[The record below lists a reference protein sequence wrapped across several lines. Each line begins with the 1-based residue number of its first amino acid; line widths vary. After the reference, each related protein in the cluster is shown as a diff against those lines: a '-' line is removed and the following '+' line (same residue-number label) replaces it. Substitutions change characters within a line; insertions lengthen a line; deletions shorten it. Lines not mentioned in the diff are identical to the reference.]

1 MMMKKTVLTVLA
13 LLICATA
20 FAAGGGQKSG
30 GAVPEV
36 NLWTSGSDNVRL
48 IFEKLVDEFNKDPA
62 YNTKAFMKLQ
72 YMPSGG
78 GNQTIMSR
86 LLAAYQSG
94 QKNTTYDLAEFG
106 ESDGSAYLAEGGD
119 KMFHKLDVSK
129 IPNLK
134 NVTARPSI
142 GQEYFV
148 PYRGTTVVIAY
159 NSETVPNPPKTTAE
173 LTAWIKANPGRFA
186 YNSPDSGG
194 AGGAFATT
202 GVYNFLPAEALASTD
217 PKWKDQ
223 WGRGFDYL
231 KEIHPYLYKS
241 SGKVVYPNKNQGTL
255 DLLAS
260 KEIDM
265 APAWADQSL
274 TGIKNGTLPASTKIY
289 QIEPALTGSLQ
300 ILGIP
305 TFGSQSEAAYAFIDF
320 LLTPKAQNILLAEM
334 AAIPLIP
341 GSMLDTKEAAAVKD
355 LDVSA
360 FRINTIGELGQEL
373 YRVWNETIAVLP

>member
-1 MMMKKTVLTVLA
+1 MKKVVLTVLA
-13 LLICATA
+13 LLICTTA

-36 NLWTSGSDNVRL
+36 NLWTGGSDNVRL
-48 IFEKLVDEFNKDPA
+48 IFEKLVGEFNRDPA
-62 YNTKAFMKLQ
+62 YNTKALMKLQ
-72 YMPSGG
+72 YMPSGSG
-78 GNQTIMSR
+78 TQSIMSR
-86 LLAAYQSG
+86 LLAAYRSG
-94 QKNTTYDLAEFG
+94 QKNTTYDLIEFG
-106 ESDGSAYLAEGGD
+106 ENEGAAFLAEGGD
-119 KMFHKLDVSK
+119 KMFYKLDTSK
-129 IPNLK
+129 IPSLAR
-134 NVTARPSI
+134 VTAKPSV
-142 GQEYFV
+142 GQEYFI
-148 PYRGTTVVIAY
+148 PYRGTTVVMAY
-159 NSETVPNPPKTTAE
+159 NSETVPNPPRTTAE
-173 LTAWIKANPGRFA
+173 LTAWIKAHSGRFA

-194 AGGAFATT
+194 AGGAFVTT
-202 GVYNFLPAEALASTD
+202 SIYNFLPEEALSSID
-217 PKWKDQ
+217 PKWQAQ

-260 KEIDM
+260 REIDM

-274 TGIKNGTLPASTKIY
+274 TGIKTGTLPASIKIY
-289 QIEPALTGSLQ
+289 QIEPSLTGSLN

-320 LLTPKAQNILLAEM
+320 LLTPKAQNILLADM

-341 GSMLDTKEAAAVKD
+341 ASLLDAGEAAAVKD

-360 FRINTIGELGQEL
+360 FRITTIGELGQEL
-373 YRVWNETIAVLP
+373 NRIWNETIAVLP

>member
-1 MMMKKTVLTVLA
+1 
-13 LLICATA
+13 
-20 FAAGGGQKSG
+20 
-30 GAVPEV
+30 
-36 NLWTSGSDNVRL
+36 
-48 IFEKLVDEFNKDPA
+48 
-62 YNTKAFMKLQ
+62 MKLQ

-78 GNQTIMSR
+78 GNQTIQAR

-94 QKNTTYDLAEFG
+94 QKNSTYDLAEFG
-106 ESDGSAYLAEGGD
+106 EGEASAYLAEGGD
-119 KMFHKLDVSK
+119 QMFLKLDTSK

-134 NVTARPSI
+134 NVSARPSI
-142 GQEYFV
+142 GQEFFI
-148 PYRGTTVVIAY
+148 PYRGTTVVMAY

-173 LTAWIKANPGRFA
+173 LTAWIKAHPGRFA

-194 AGGAFATT
+194 AGGAFVTT
-202 GVYNFLPAEALASTD
+202 GVYNFLPKEALSSTD

-274 TGIKNGTLPASTKIY
+274 TGVKTGTLPASIKIY
-289 QIEPALTGSLQ
+289 QIDPALTGSIN

-305 TFGSQSEAAYAFIDF
+305 SFGSQSEAAYAFIDF
-320 LLTPKAQNILLAEM
+320 ILSPKAQNILLSEM

-341 GSMLDTKEAAAVKD
+341 ASLLNAQEAAAVKD
-355 LDVSA
+355 LNVSA
-360 FRINTIGELGQEL
+360 FRINTIGELGPEL

>member
-1 MMMKKTVLTVLA
+1 MKKAVLTVLA
-13 LLICATA
+13 LLICAAA
-20 FAAGGGQKSG
+20 FAAGAGQRSSG
-30 GAVPEV
+30 GVPEV

-94 QKNTTYDLAEFG
+94 QKNTTYDLTEFG
-106 ESDGSAYLAEGGD
+106 ESDASAYLAEGGD
-119 KMFHKLDVSK
+119 KMFYKLDTSK

-134 NVTARPSI
+134 NVSAKPSI
-142 GQEYFV
+142 GQEYFI
-148 PYRGTTVVIAY
+148 PYRGTTVVLAY
-159 NSETVPNPPKTTAE
+159 NSDTVPNPPKTTAE
-173 LTAWIKANPGRFA
+173 LTAWIKAHPGRFA

-194 AGGAFATT
+194 AGGAYVTT
-202 GVYNFLPAEALASTD
+202 AVYNLLPKEALSSTD
-217 PKWKDQ
+217 AKWKDQ
-223 WGRGFDYL
+223 WGKGFDYL

-260 KEIDM
+260 REIDI

-274 TGIKNGTLPASTKIY
+274 TGVKTGTLPPAIKIA
-289 QIEPALTGSLQ
+289 QIDPPFTGSLQ

-305 TFGSQSEAAYAFIDF
+305 TFGIQSEAAYAFIDF
-320 LLTPKAQNILLAEM
+320 LLTAKAQNILLAEM

-341 GSMLDTKEAAAVKD
+341 ASMLDAREAASVRD

>member
-1 MMMKKTVLTVLA
+1 MKKLVLTVLA

-20 FAAGGGQKSG
+20 FAAGAGQKSSG
-30 GAVPEV
+30 GAPEV
-36 NLWTSGSDNVRL
+36 NFWTSGSDNVRL

-78 GNQTIMSR
+78 GNQTIMAR

-94 QKNTTYDLAEFG
+94 QKNSTYDLAEFG

-119 KMFHKLDVSK
+119 QMFLKLDTSK

-134 NVTARPSI
+134 NVNARPSI
-142 GQEYFV
+142 GQEYFIG
-148 PYRGTTVVIAY
+148 YRGTTVVIAY

-173 LTAWIKANPGRFA
+173 LTAWIKTHPGRFA

-194 AGGAFATT
+194 AGGAFVTT
-202 GVYNFLPAEALASTD
+202 GVYNFLPKEALSSTD

-274 TGIKNGTLPASTKIY
+274 TGIKTGTLPASIKIY
-289 QIEPALTGSLQ
+289 QIDPALTGSIN

-305 TFGSQSEAAYAFIDF
+305 SFGSQSEAAYAFIDF
-320 LLTPKAQNILLAEM
+320 MLSPKAQNILLSEM

-341 GSMLDTKEAAAVKD
+341 ASLLNANDAATVKD

>member
-1 MMMKKTVLTVLA
+1 MKKGLLIVAA
-13 LLICATA
+13 LLICTVA
-20 FAAGGGQKSG
+20 FAAGTGQKSG
-30 GAVPEV
+30 GSVPEV

-48 IFEKLVDEFNKDPA
+48 IFEKLVNEFNKDPA
-62 YNTKAFMKLQ
+62 YNTKAVMKLQ

-78 GNQTIMSR
+78 GNQTIMTR

-94 QKNTTYDLAEFG
+94 QQNSVYDLAEFG
-106 ESDGSAYLAEGGD
+106 ENDGSAYLAEGGD
-119 KMFHKLDVSK
+119 KMFLKLDASK

-134 NVTARPSI
+134 NVTAKPSV
-142 GQEYFV
+142 GQEYFI
-148 PYRGTTVVIAY
+148 PYRGTTVVMAY
-159 NSETVPNPPKTTAE
+159 NSETVPNPPKTTTE
-173 LTAWIKANPGRFA
+173 LTAWIKAHPGRFA
-186 YNSPDSGG
+186 YNAPDSGG
-194 AGGAFATT
+194 AGSAFVTT
-202 GVYNFLPAEALASTD
+202 GVYNFLPQEALSSTD

-223 WGRGFDYL
+223 WNRGLDYL

-265 APAWADQSL
+265 APAWADQTL

-305 TFGSQSEAAYAFIDF
+305 SFGSQSEAAYAFIDF
-320 LLTPKAQNILLAEM
+320 LLTPKAQNILLADM

-341 GSMLDTKEAAAVKD
+341 ASMLDAKEADAVKD

-373 YRVWNETIAVLP
+373 WRVWNETIAVLP

>member
-1 MMMKKTVLTVLA
+1 MKKLA
-13 LLICATA
+13 IVLLIAMTA
-20 FAAGGGQKSG
+20 LPVFAGGQTAGGSG
-30 GAVPEV
+30 GVPDV

-48 IFEKLVDEFNKDPA
+48 IFEKLVNEFNNDPE
-62 YNTKAFMKLQ
+62 YSKKAHMILQ

-86 LLAAYQSG
+86 LLAAYKSG

-106 ESDGSAYLAEGGD
+106 ESDASAYLAEGGD
-119 KMFHKLDVSK
+119 QFFYKLDPAK

-134 NVTARPSI
+134 NVSARPSI

-148 PYRGTTVVIAY
+148 PYRGTTVVMAY
-159 NSETVPNPPKTTAE
+159 NSATVPNPPRTTAA
-173 LTAWIKANPGRFA
+173 LTEWIKAHPTRFA

-194 AGGAFATT
+194 AGSSFVATAI
-202 GVYNFLPAEALASTD
+202 YNYLPPEALSSTD
-217 PKWKDQ
+217 PKWMDQ
-223 WGRGFDYL
+223 WGQGLAYL

-265 APAWADQSL
+265 APAWADQTL
-274 TGIKNGTLPASTKIY
+274 TGVKNGTLPSSIKIY
-289 QIEPALTGSLQ
+289 QMNPPYTGSLQ

-305 TFGSQSEAAYAFIDF
+305 TFGTQSEAAYAFIDF
-320 LLTPKAQNILLAEM
+320 LLTPKAQNILLTDM

-341 GSMLDTKEAAAVKD
+341 ASMLDQKEAAAVAD

-360 FRINTIGELGQEL
+360 FRVNTIGELIQEM
-373 YRVWNETIAVLP
+373 YKVWNETIAVLP

>member
-1 MMMKKTVLTVLA
+1 MKRFVLA
-13 LLICATA
+13 SLVLLICATA
-20 FAAGGGQKSG
+20 FAKGSSQKSG
-30 GAVPEV
+30 AVAEV
-36 NLWTSGSDNVRL
+36 NFWTSGSDNVRL
-48 IFEKLVDEFNKDPA
+48 IFEQLIDEFNKDPA
-62 YNTKAFMKLQ
+62 YNTKAVMKLQ

-94 QKNTTYDLAEFG
+94 QKNSVYDLAEFG

-119 KMFHKLDVSK
+119 KMFLKLDASK

-134 NVTARPSI
+134 NVNARPSI

-148 PYRGTTVVIAY
+148 GYRGTTVVMAY
-159 NSETVPNPPKTTAE
+159 NADTVPNPPKTTAE
-173 LTAWIKANPGRFA
+173 LTAWIKAHPGRFA

-194 AGGAFATT
+194 AGGAYVTT
-202 GVYNFLPAEALASTD
+202 AVYNLLPKEALSSTD

-223 WGRGFDYL
+223 WGPGFDYL

-241 SGKVVYPNKNQGTL
+241 SGRVVYPNKNQGTL

-260 KEIDM
+260 REIDM

-274 TGIKNGTLPASTKIY
+274 TGIKNGTLPASIKIY
-289 QIEPALTGSLQ
+289 QLDPALTGSIN

-305 TFGSQSEAAYAFIDF
+305 SFGTQSDAAYAFIDF
-320 LLTPKAQNILLAEM
+320 ILSAKAQNILLSEM

-341 GSMLDTKEAAAVKD
+341 ASMLNPQDAASVRD

>member
-1 MMMKKTVLTVLA
+1 MKKAVLTVLA
-13 LLICATA
+13 LLICAVA
-20 FAAGGGQKSG
+20 FAAGAGQKSSG
-30 GAVPEV
+30 GVPEV

-48 IFEKLVDEFNKDPA
+48 IFERLIDEFNKDPA
-62 YNTKAFMKLQ
+62 YNTKALMKLQ
-72 YMPSGG
+72 YMPSGA
-78 GNQTIMSR
+78 GNQSIMSR

-106 ESDGSAYLAEGGD
+106 ESEGSAYLAEGGD
-119 KMFHKLDVSK
+119 KMFYKLDTSK

-134 NVTARPSI
+134 NVSAKPSV
-142 GQEYFV
+142 GPEYFV
-148 PYRGTTVVIAY
+148 GYRGTTVVMAY
-159 NSETVPNPPKTTAE
+159 NSDTVPNPPKTTAE
-173 LTAWIKANPGRFA
+173 LTAWIKSHPGRFA

-194 AGGAFATT
+194 AGGSFVLTAI
-202 GVYNFLPAEALASTD
+202 YNLLPREALSSID

-241 SGKVVYPNKNQGTL
+241 SGRVVYPNKNQGTL

-274 TGIKNGTLPASTKIY
+274 TGIKTGTLPASIKIY
-289 QIEPALTGSLQ
+289 QIDPSFTGSIN

-305 TFGSQSEAAYAFIDF
+305 TFGTQSEAAYAFIDF

-341 GSMLDTKEAAAVKD
+341 ASLLDQREAAVVKD

-360 FRINTIGELGQEL
+360 FRVNTIGELGGEL
-373 YRVWNETIAVLP
+373 NRIWNETIAVLP

>member
-1 MMMKKTVLTVLA
+1 MKKLVLTVLA
-13 LLICATA
+13 LLICAAA
-20 FAAGGGQKSG
+20 FAAGAGQKSG

-62 YNTKAFMKLQ
+62 YNTKAVMKLQ
-72 YMPSGG
+72 FMPSGG
-78 GNQTIMSR
+78 GNQSIMSR

-94 QKNTTYDLAEFG
+94 QKNSTYDLAEFG

-119 KMFHKLDVSK
+119 KMFLKLDTSK

-148 PYRGTTVVIAY
+148 PYRGTTVVMAY
-159 NSETVPNPPKTTAE
+159 NSETVPNPPKTSAE
-173 LTAWIKANPGRFA
+173 LTAWMKAHPGRFA

-194 AGGAFATT
+194 AGGAFVTT
-202 GVYNFLPAEALASTD
+202 GVYNFLPKEALSSTD

-223 WGRGFDYL
+223 WGRGLDYL

-274 TGIKNGTLPASTKIY
+274 TGIKNGTLPASIRIY
-289 QIEPALTGSLQ
+289 QIDPAFTGSLQ

-305 TFGSQSEAAYAFIDF
+305 SFGSQNEAAYAFIDF

-341 GSMLDTKEAAAVKD
+341 ASMLDAKEAATVKD